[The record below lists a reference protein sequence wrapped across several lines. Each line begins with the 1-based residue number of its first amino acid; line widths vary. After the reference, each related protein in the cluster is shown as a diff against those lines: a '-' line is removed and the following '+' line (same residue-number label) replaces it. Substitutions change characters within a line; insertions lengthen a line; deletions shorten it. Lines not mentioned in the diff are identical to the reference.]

1 MQAQIHRIGSLA
13 LLLTVASCGSAGV
26 APVAPAADPDPAGG
40 PPLVQPGAPGVA
52 TRSIGTREATDLSG
66 VRHTAADV
74 QFMQGMIGHHAQ
86 ALEMTTLLY
95 DRSRWEDIR
104 LLAQRIDVSQAD
116 EIRMMQGWLRVRG
129 AEVPRGDEHHTHD
142 GMLMPGMLMPGM
154 LTPNQMAELAAAAG
168 TEFDRLFLE
177 YMIMHHD
184 GAVIMVEALFASPGA
199 GQESVIFG
207 FASDVVAD
215 QTMEI
220 TRMRRMRGTLEVR

>member
-1 MQAQIHRIGSLA
+1 MQTQIHRIGALA

-26 APVAPAADPDPAGG
+26 APAAPDAAPDPTGG

-52 TRSIGTREATDLSG
+52 TRSIGTSAATDLSG

-116 EIRMMQGWLRVRG
+116 EIRMMRGWLQVRG
-129 AEVPRGDEHHTHD
+129 AEVPRGDEHHMHD
-142 GMLMPGMLMPGM
+142 GMLMPGML
-154 LTPNQMAELAAAAG
+154 TPDQMAELAAAAG

>member
-1 MQAQIHRIGSLA
+1 MQTQIHRIGALA
-13 LLLTVASCGSAGV
+13 LLLTVASCRSAGV
-26 APVAPAADPDPAGG
+26 APVAPAAEPDPAGG
-40 PPLVQPGAPGVA
+40 PPLVQPGAPGSA

-66 VRHTAADV
+66 VQDTAADV

-86 ALEMTTLLY
+86 ALEMTALLY
-95 DRSRWEDIR
+95 DRTTWQNIR

-116 EIRMMQGWLRVRG
+116 EIKMMQAWLDVRG
-129 AEVPRGDEHHTHD
+129 EDVPRGDEHLTH
-142 GMLMPGMLMPGM
+142 GVMLMPGM
-154 LTPNQMAELAAAAG
+154 LTPDQMVKLAAAAG

-177 YMIMHHD
+177 YMIMHHE
-184 GAVIMVEALFASPGA
+184 GAVFMVEQLFASPGA

-215 QTMEI
+215 QSMEI